1 MFSTNLGHVLAWSIV
16 MHSIQYCG
24 EGQTLDSRKTRFQ
37 KAGFQKARFQK
48 GRIPEKPIPEKV
60 LRGEPNARTPEV
72 AAARRQGQTQREANA
87 RTPEVTAA
95 RRLGQ
100 TQREANDRHPRE

>member
-1 MFSTNLGHVLAWSIV
+1 MLG
-16 MHSIQYCG
+16 
-24 EGQTLDSRKTRFQ
+24 
-37 KAGFQKARFQK
+37 
-48 GRIPEKPIPEKV
+48 KPV
-60 LRGEPNARTPEV
+60 EV
-72 AAARRQGQTQREANA
+72 VIIGGNHEVTAARGLGQTQREANA